1 MSTRGKSGAK
11 ALAVIKGQLSATE
24 TRLYEICQDF
34 GEVELKGAERV
45 PEDLRKVG
53 HFVVALAMELEEYQE
68 KVAIFTDAFRK
79 TFDLPP
85 VYIRR
90 DHYALRRRVG
100 EYVMENADKYPAIV
114 KEEARKYLQSLRR
127 PD

>member
-34 GEVELKGAERV
+34 GEVELKGTSNSG
-45 PEDLRKVG
+45 DDMNKIG
-53 HFVVALAMELEEYQE
+53 HYVMALALQLESYRETID
-68 KVAIFTDAFRK
+68 AFTDRFRE

-85 VYIRR
+85 VQIRR
-90 DHYALRRRVG
+90 DTYCLRKR
-100 EYVMENADKYPAIV
+100 VMELALENPDQYPPEVRESAKNYI
-114 KEEARKYLQSLRR
+114 QSLRR
-127 PD
+127 SD